1 MAKWWLSSRSC
12 AAAVFLTTTATTTR
26 SSSAFVALLGRRI
39 HHSVLVPTFFLAGIP
54 RSSSTTSSHKTSNS
68 NVCYPQNTSPH
79 HQLQFRGGSG
89 ALFSSSTNMAS
100 KEESPATTAPVEVFR
115 AGYRPLPFLVS
126 TIRMNFDIRDG
137 QTTVTTDMT
146 VKANPHYS
154 SSPGLATSSDSDLQL
169 DGETS
174 SVTLQSIELDG
185 TSTTDYEMD
194 SRKLIL
200 HNVRDGSR
208 IRTVVTL
215 VPETNTE
222 LSGLYR
228 SGGLYVTQC
237 EAMGFRRITYYPD
250 RPDNMAIFE
259 SVRVEA
265 AAPLLLSNGNLV
277 EQGVTTEG
285 RNYAI
290 WTDPFPKPSYLF
302 AIVAGDLG
310 VLADT
315 FVTKS
320 GRTVQLRIYSD
331 HHNVKKLGHAM
342 TSLINAMK
350 WDEDKY
356 GLEYDLDLYNI
367 VAVTDFNMGAMEN
380 KSLNVFAAACV
391 LAEPQTATDADFERV
406 EGVVAHEY
414 FHNWTGNRV
423 TCRTYH
429 VCLCCFSL
437 FCECSFFVNVVV
449 VAAAFLLFRCAP
461 ATFANK

>member
-1 MAKWWLSSRSC
+1 MAKWWLSSCNC
-12 AAAVFLTTTATTTR
+12 AAAVFLTTTATTR
-26 SSSAFVALLGRRI
+26 SSSAFALLGRRTS
-39 HHSVLVPTFFLAGIP
+39 HSTSVLVPSFLAGGIP
-54 RSSSTTSSHKTSNS
+54 RSITTSRNSNS
-68 NVCYPQNTSPH
+68 NVCYPQKNHSPH

-89 ALFSSSTNMAS
+89 ALFSSSS
-100 KEESPATTAPVEVFR
+100 SSSTTMEQHEDNVVVPPIEVFR
-115 AGYRPLPFLVS
+115 AGYQPLPFLVS

-146 VKANPHYS
+146 VKANPHYNSPTTTS
-154 SSPGLATSSDSDLQL
+154 SSSAADSDLQL

-302 AIVAGDLG
+302 AIVAGDMG

-429 VCLCCFSL
+429 HLL
-437 FCECSFFVNVVV
+437 LFFVYVVV
-449 VAAAFLLFRCAP
+449 VIAAATWLLFRCAP
-461 ATFANK
+461 TLFANK

>member
-12 AAAVFLTTTATTTR
+12 AAAVFLTTTR
-26 SSSAFVALLGRRI
+26 SSSSAFALLGRRTS
-39 HHSVLVPTFFLAGIP
+39 HSTSSVLLPSFLAGGIP
-54 RSSSTTSSHKTSNS
+54 RKNS
-68 NVCYPQNTSPH
+68 NVCYPQNSPRH
-79 HQLQFRGGSG
+79 YQLQFRGGSG

-100 KEESPATTAPVEVFR
+100 KEEPPATTAPVEVFR
-115 AGYRPLPFLVS
+115 AGYQPLPFLVS

-146 VKANPHYS
+146 VKANPHYIPMTNS
-154 SSPGLATSSDSDLQL
+154 AADSDLQL

-194 SRKLIL
+194 SRKIIL

-429 VCLCCFSL
+429 VCCLC
-437 FCECSFFVNVVV
+437 FCCCCLVS
-449 VAAAFLLFRCAP
+449 LFRCTP
-461 ATFANK
+461 TLFANK